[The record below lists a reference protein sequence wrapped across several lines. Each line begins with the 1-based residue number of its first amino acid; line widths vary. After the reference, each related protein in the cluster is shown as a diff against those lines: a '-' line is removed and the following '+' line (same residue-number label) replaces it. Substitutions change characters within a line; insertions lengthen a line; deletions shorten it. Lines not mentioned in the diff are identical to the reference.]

1 MRRFKEEEEAKEEQE
16 FWDSNLD
23 KASRKAKDLNFSSAS
38 EAESEEKNVDQS
50 GSGSSEEDFYKKNE
64 ESDSEREFY

>member
-50 GSGSSEEDFYKKNE
+50 GSSEEDFYKKNE
-64 ESDSEREFY
+64 ESDSEREFYQ